1 MSAAMKKEFL
11 WGGALAANQCEGAY
25 DEDGR
30 GLSVVDL
37 VPDMAHGR
45 KKVLWDTQPGDLE
58 QPYPYYPSRDA
69 TDFYHRYPQDIRLLA
84 EMGVRALRL
93 SVSWTRIFPSGEE
106 ETPNAAGLAFY
117 DALFAE
123 CKKYDI
129 EPVVTICHFDT
140 PYALYQKFGGW
151 RNRQMIDCY
160 LRLCKV
166 LFERYHQQVKYW
178 MTFNEINM
186 VLHVPLFA
194 GVRVDPGENEWQ
206 VKYQAAHHQLVASA
220 LATKLARQ
228 ISPDTQIGCMI
239 AAGTYYPYSCRPE
252 DVFAALQKTHETYF
266 FSDIQA
272 QGAYPGYAR
281 ALFEAKGVTIQMQPQ
296 DEETLRDN
304 TVDYIGFSYYSS
316 RLAAA
321 ADTTVEKVD
330 GNAVAT
336 LRNPY
341 LAISDWGR
349 QIDPLGLRTTMN
361 ELYER
366 YHKPLFIVENGLG
379 SADEVRGGTIDDE
392 YRIAYTK
399 AHIAAM
405 EDAIDDGV
413 DCMGYL
419 SWGIIDCISAG
430 TGEMKKRYGFIYVD
444 KHNDGTGSLRRTPK
458 KSFYWYQNLIREK
471 TGRAAQ
477 VAEQG

>member
-1 MSAAMKKEFL
+1 MMAPSKKKFL

-25 DEDGR
+25 SEDGR
-30 GLSVVDL
+30 GLSVLDL
-37 VPDMAHGR
+37 VPDMEHGR
-45 KKVLWDTQPGDLE
+45 KRILWNTEPGDLE
-58 QPYPYYPSRDA
+58 REYPYYPSREA
-69 TDFYHRYPQDIRLLA
+69 TDFYRRYKEDVKLLA
-84 EMGVRALRL
+84 EMGIRALRV

-106 ETPNAAGLAFY
+106 DKPNVKGLEFY

-123 CKKYDI
+123 CEKYGI

-140 PYALYQKFGGW
+140 PYALYRKFGGW
-151 RNRQMIDCY
+151 KDRRMIKCY
-160 LRLCKV
+160 LRLCGV
-166 LFERYHQQVKYW
+166 LFKRYRRVKYW

-194 GVRVDPGENEWQ
+194 GVEIGPSENGWQ

-220 LATKLARQ
+220 LATKLARET
-228 ISPDTQIGCMI
+228 IPGVQIGCMI

-252 DVFAALQKTHETYF
+252 DVFAAMRKTQETYF

-272 QGAYPGYAR
+272 KGAYPSYTGS
-281 ALFEAKGVTIQMQPQ
+281 LFREKDVKICMQKN
-296 DEETLRDN
+296 DLKILREN

-321 ADTTVEKVD
+321 DDSAVEKTD

-341 LAISDWGR
+341 LKISDWGR
-349 QIDPLGLRTTMN
+349 QIDPLGLRVTMN
-361 ELYER
+361 ELYDR

-379 SADEVRGGTIDDE
+379 CADRLENGGSPAGDD
-392 YRIAYTK
+392 YRIEYAQ
-399 AHIAAM
+399 AHINAM
-405 EDAIDDGV
+405 EDAMKDGV
-413 DCMGYL
+413 ECIGYL

-444 KHNDGTGSLRRTPK
+444 KNNDGTGTLRRIPK
-458 KSFYWYQNLIREK
+458 KSFYWYQKLIREN
-471 TGRAAQ
+471 
-477 VAEQG
+477 